1 MRAQT
6 ARRSAGRG
14 RQRRMAFRLAAAATL
29 VALGAC
35 SGPPVLPEAADPAAP
50 VPPVSYRSTVAP
62 YVSRRP
68 VEPRPW
74 LEQNRGV
81 APAEKP

>member
-1 MRAQT
+1 MRAQI
-6 ARRSAGRG
+6 AMRSAGGSRWAA
-14 RQRRMAFRLAAAATL
+14 MPFRLAAAATL

-35 SGPPVLPEAADPAAP
+35 SGPPVLPDAADPAAP
-50 VPPVSYRSTVAP
+50 VPPASYRSTVAP

-68 VEPRPW
+68 VEPQPW